1 MLGGNKMRLGLAI
14 LTMAL
19 ASLLL
24 GACGG
29 SNSSGGGGST
39 GLQIT
44 ISNLTYSPA
53 ALGVPQGGT
62 VTVVNNDAVQHSVT
76 SEATQGSYTLGGV
89 AGVSFDTGLF
99 SGTKTF
105 VIPANAPVGTKVWFF
120 CSNHKAMMNGGAGDA
135 GNWIMVAPAGS
146 GGGGY

>member
-1 MLGGNKMRLGLAI
+1 MRNH

-29 SNSSGGGGST
+29 STSSGGGSP
-39 GLQIT
+39 LKIT
-44 ISNLTYSPA
+44 ISNYTYSPA
-53 ALGVPQGGT
+53 ALGVPQGAT
-62 VTVVNNDAVQHSVT
+62 VTVVNDDGVQHSVT
-76 SEATQGSYTLGGV
+76 SESTEGSYTPGGV

-99 SGTKTF
+99 SGSKTF
-105 VIPANAPVGTKVWFF
+105 TISASAPVGTKVWFY
-120 CSNHKAMMNGGAGDA
+120 CSSHKSMMNGGAGDA
-135 GNWIMVAPAGS
+135 GNWITVTAPG